1 MLHIKASLASKNVSL
16 GADEL
21 KSLSL
26 FKLQNMCHNYR
37 TKANRI
43 LKANAS
49 KEHCLAKTVE
59 DLDQL
64 WGKRMGLILI
74 S

>member
-1 MLHIKASLASKNVSL
+1 
-16 GADEL
+16 
-21 KSLSL
+21 
-26 FKLQNMCHNYR
+26 MCHNYR

-74 S
+74 SSFLYCMHVSNRMHLICITLLYVTCAKY